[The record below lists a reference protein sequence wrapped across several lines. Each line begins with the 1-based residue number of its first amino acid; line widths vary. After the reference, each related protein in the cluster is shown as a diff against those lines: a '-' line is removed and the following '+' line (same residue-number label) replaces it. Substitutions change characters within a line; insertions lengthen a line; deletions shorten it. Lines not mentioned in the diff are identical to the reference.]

1 MQKPRTQTRPTFST
15 LLSEALQ
22 QRLALAH
29 AKTGKPKYVLIEECL
44 DKCLPKW
51 KGEKG
56 TP

>member
-51 KGEKG
+51 KGEKE